1 MNLKV
6 KVWIEDGNRNF
17 LFGAGKTKVL
27 TQLDKTGS
35 VKETAVLNNMSE
47 EKVLQHIKLL
57 DDNVKESMVLRIQG
71 QDETKETVYLLS
83 VEARVILQAYEILDY
98 DVKKY
103 ARQRF
108 EELYFKK

>member
-47 EKVLQHIKLL
+47 KKVLQHIKLL

-103 ARQRF
+103 AMQRF
-108 EELYFKK
+108 AELYKK

>member
-6 KVWIEDGNRNF
+6 KVWIEDRNRKF

-35 VKETAVLNNMSE
+35 VKETAIHNNMSE
-47 EKVLQHIKLL
+47 EKVVQHIKLL
-57 DDNVKESMVLRIQG
+57 DDNVKESLVLRLQG
-71 QDETKETVYLLS
+71 QDETKEPIYMLS
-83 VEARVILQAYEILDY
+83 VEARMILQAYEILDY
-98 DVKKY
+98 DVKKF

-108 EELYFKK
+108 EELYKI